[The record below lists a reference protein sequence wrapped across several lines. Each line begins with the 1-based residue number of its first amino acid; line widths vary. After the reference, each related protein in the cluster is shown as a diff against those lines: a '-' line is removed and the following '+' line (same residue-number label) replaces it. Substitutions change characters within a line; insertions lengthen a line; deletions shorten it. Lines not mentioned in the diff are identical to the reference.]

1 LLRTLALLIGS
12 KNDVFIYRLA
22 LLGNVEGFLNEM
34 RNDYAK
40 PDIKTFTLLV
50 ETMASDS
57 SQENVN

>member
-1 LLRTLALLIGS
+1 MTCL
-12 KNDVFIYRLA
+12 YRLA

-57 SQENVN
+57 SQENVSNFY